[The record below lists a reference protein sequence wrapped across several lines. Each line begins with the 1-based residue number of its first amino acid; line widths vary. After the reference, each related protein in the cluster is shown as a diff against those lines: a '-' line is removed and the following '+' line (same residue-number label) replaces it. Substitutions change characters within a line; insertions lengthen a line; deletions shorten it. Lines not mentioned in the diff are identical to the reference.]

1 MANGS
6 CACGAVAYEA
16 KIDPKVTKCHCSICR
31 KTSGA
36 SYMDF
41 VVAPLGEFT
50 YTKGE
55 QTLSRFESSP
65 GNFRVFCP
73 SCGSHMPS
81 AHESMGI
88 AFIPAGTL
96 DSEEPLIETTHMFVG
111 SKVKWH
117 PLLPGLVEFETYPKQ
132 D

>member
-16 KIDPKVTKCHCSICR
+16 VINPAVTKCHCSICR

-41 VVAPLGEFT
+41 VMAPLETFA

-55 QTLSRFESSP
+55 DTLAKFESTP

-73 SCGSHMPS
+73 GCGAHMPS
-81 AHESMGI
+81 RHPSMGI
-88 AFIPAGTL
+88 AFVPAGTL
-96 DSEEPLIETTHMFVG
+96 DSEEKLVESAHMFVG
-111 SKVKWH
+111 SKVPWH
-117 PLLPGLVEFETYPKQ
+117 TLQSGLKEFETYPG
-132 D
+132 